1 MLFTGGKD
9 SFLPHHHPLSTCC
22 TLHLSTSYIQGPV
35 CGCYLILSNLNMD
48 KASSFQGIRK
58 KKLVSGGL
66 SGNQMTGW
74 SQKYKRFMGGNTW
87 ER

>member
-58 KKLVSGGL
+58 KKAGL
-66 SGNQMTGW
+66 RWALREPDDRVES
-74 SQKYKRFMGGNTW
+74 
-87 ER
+87 EV

>member
-9 SFLPHHHPLSTCC
+9 SFLPHHHPLLTCC

-58 KKLVSGGL
+58 KKAGL
-66 SGNQMTGW
+66 RWALREPDDRVES
-74 SQKYKRFMGGNTW
+74 
-87 ER
+87 EV